1 MSTNDMDLEIEPLD
15 AADEIEPLDEMRDL
29 LPSIQEEGPAVPEP
43 SAPPVLALAEVL
55 PADFP
60 LPALVRWVPD
70 LAKKQQLD
78 ALVTRA
84 LSVDVASEGGMGF
97 ADESLAALRAQV
109 TVVEGDFEEPK
120 RLAHELHR
128 SITGRLSE
136 WLAPA
141 RDAIAKVGREM
152 AAERRRQE
160 EIAARVRREEQR
172 KADELARENAR
183 KAAEAAAKQGAP
195 AAVVEQMQQQA
206 ATVTAPPVPVAATA
220 PAPLA
225 HSTVTKT
232 WKARVAGTAADA
244 APNPSMSELT
254 PAQQA
259 EVLKLMKDVVT
270 GGTPLTAFDINWSY
284 WNARAKAEKST
295 LTVPGIEAYEELST
309 RAKAG
314 RRV

>member
-1 MSTNDMDLEIEPLD
+1 MSTPDLDIEPLD
-15 AADEIEPLDEMRDL
+15 TPDEIEPLDDMMDL
-29 LPSIQEEGPAVPEP
+29 LPSIAEAPA
-43 SAPPVLALAEVL
+43 ATLALAEVL
-55 PADFP
+55 APDFP

-84 LSVDVASEGGMGF
+84 LSVDVTSEGGMSF
-97 ADESLAALRAQV
+97 ADASLAALRAQV

-120 RLAHELHR
+120 RIAHELHR
-128 SITGRLSE
+128 SITGRLAE

-141 RDAIAKVGREM
+141 KDAITKVGREI

-160 EIAARVRREEQR
+160 EIAARVRRQEQE
-172 KADELARENAR
+172 KADALARENAK

-195 AAVVEQMQQQA
+195 AAVVEQMTLQA
-206 ATVTAPPVPVAATA
+206 ATATAPPVPVAATA

-232 WKARVAGTAADA
+232 WKARVAGTPADA
-244 APNPSMSELT
+244 VANPSMADLT

-259 EVLKLMKDVVT
+259 EILKLMKDVVT
-270 GGTPLTAFDINWSY
+270 GGTPLTVFEINWSLL
-284 WNARAKAEKST
+284 NARAKAEKGT
-295 LTVPGIEAYEELST
+295 LTLPGIEAYEELST

-314 RRV
+314 RRI